1 MSKKSDAFYYDN
13 FLQVSKIC
21 CEAAEFLVDFLTNY
35 DANKITE
42 SIAKMHEFEHAADG
56 KKHEMTEALSKA
68 FITPLERE
76 DLAQLSYNLDEVV
89 DNIEEVLQRFYMD
102 EFVAIRKDCILLA
115 QKIVAC
121 CKCLS
126 NMLEELHNFK
136 KPEKL
141 LERIVEIS
149 DTEEDCDKVY
159 IDAYKNV
166 RKECNDVLEVVAW
179 RKVYDYLERCA
190 DSCEHVA
197 DTVEL
202 IVMKNT

>member
-13 FLQVSKIC
+13 FLVVSKIC
-21 CEAAEFLVDFLTNY
+21 CDAAEYLVDFLVNY
-35 DANKITE
+35 DPTKIEE
-42 SIAKMHEFEHAADG
+42 SIAKMHEFEHTADG
-56 KKHEMTEALSKA
+56 MKHQITETLSKA

-102 EFVAIRKDCILLA
+102 EFKTVRSDCIELA
-115 QKIVAC
+115 KKIVLC

-136 KPEKL
+136 KPAKL
-141 LERIVEIS
+141 LERIIEIS
-149 DTEEDCDKVY
+149 DREEDCDRVY
-159 IDAYKNV
+159 IKAYKDV
-166 RKECNDVLEVVAW
+166 RKECDDILEVVAW

-197 DTVEL
+197 DIVEL
-202 IVMKNT
+202 IIMKNT